1 MSVSPYVNPA
11 VQAFVELVLS
21 RATAGLEYIEVR
33 IVSLGGSRFELRHRH
48 DASADST
55 TLETHDLAG
64 LRRLARTNAA
74 GAFRPNKAAPGLR
87 RGWIFT
93 ATSVSELER
102 ALDHLYPGTLPD
114 WFAGRSATPPVTPF
128 KEFTARQTGLYRITQ
143 ILPPALAARTATACC
158 TERFCLRQ
166 RLWTTEGLAPDSV
179 EAKSVVPCLEPCSL
193 MLDLARR
200 AMKLEQEEK
209 VSLAVAHGDL
219 PVLAAALERAL
230 ANPDAGVR
238 EGNTMDA
245 GNPRRMQLLLE
256 AIRPLLPSK
265 EPAGATE

>member
-1 MSVSPYVNPA
+1 MSPYVNPA
-11 VQAFVELVLS
+11 IQAFVEHLAALG
-21 RATAGLEYIEVR
+21 TGGLEYMEVR
-33 IVSLGGSRFELRHRH
+33 IVSLGDARFELRHRL
-48 DASADST
+48 DSGT
-55 TLETHDLAG
+55 DTAALELIDLSG

-87 RGWIFT
+87 RGWIHT
-93 ATSVSELER
+93 ASSVSELER

-143 ILPPALAARTATACC
+143 ILPPALAARTVKACC

-179 EAKSVVPCLEPCSL
+179 EGKSVVPCLEPCSL

-209 VSLAVAHGDL
+209 VSLPVAHGDL

-256 AIRPLLPSK
+256 AIRPLLPSD
-265 EPAGATE
+265 ESSGAAE

>member
-1 MSVSPYVNPA
+1 MSPYVNPA
-11 VQAFVELVLS
+11 VQAFVEHLVS
-21 RATAGLEYIEVR
+21 RADAGLEYIEVR
-33 IVSLGGSRFELRHRH
+33 IVVHGDNRFELRHTH
-48 DASADST
+48 DSAAHSAA
-55 TLETHDLAG
+55 LETQDLAG

-93 ATSVSELER
+93 AYSGSELER

-114 WFAGRSATPPVTPF
+114 WFAGRSANPPVTPF
-128 KEFTARQTGLYRITQ
+128 KVFTARQTGLYRITQ

-166 RLWTTEGLAPDSV
+166 RLWTTEGLAPDPV
-179 EAKSVVPCLEPCSL
+179 EGKSVVPCLEPCSL

-209 VSLAVAHGDL
+209 VSLPLALGDL

-265 EPAGATE
+265 EPAGAAE